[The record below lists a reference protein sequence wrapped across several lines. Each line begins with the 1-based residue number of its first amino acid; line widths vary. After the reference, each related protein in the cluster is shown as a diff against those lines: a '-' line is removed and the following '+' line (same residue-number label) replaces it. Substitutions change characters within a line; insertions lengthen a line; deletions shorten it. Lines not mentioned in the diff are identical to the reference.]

1 MIELNF
7 PDNDCQI
14 DYIDLINQIT
24 ATQAVDYQ
32 ELEFFEYKFIFN
44 KKEFL
49 VLDSD
54 IDDLM
59 IQKGSNGCLT
69 GNLLEIIFY
78 LKLKLSN
85 TPKKVFIMD
94 YHVMSDLVFLNKID
108 ILKKN
113 KLSNFDIIT
122 GLVLMNG
129 NHWTLLWADL
139 KSKLIYYLDPS
150 ISSLDKNL
158 EVLQTWRSFWNARRE
173 MDLDDREWQLGSFSR
188 DFQSDS
194 NNCGIICQLFFEN
207 FISDIFSAS
216 FTPEI
221 LTKNRVNLLDLLK
234 KYSRPHS
241 EFCLIC
247 GQYDR
252 KDLINRIFIK
262 CSAGYSRQSHTE
274 CLNTN
279 SFKCSFC

>member
-1 MIELNF
+1 MNELNF

-14 DYIDLINQIT
+14 DNIDLINKIT

-108 ILKKN
+108 ILKKISYQI
-113 KLSNFDIIT
+113 L
-122 GLVLMNG
+122 
-129 NHWTLLWADL
+129 TLLQA
-139 KSKLIYYLDPS
+139 
-150 ISSLDKNL
+150 
-158 EVLQTWRSFWNARRE
+158 
-173 MDLDDREWQLGSFSR
+173 
-188 DFQSDS
+188 
-194 NNCGIICQLFFEN
+194 
-207 FISDIFSAS
+207 
-216 FTPEI
+216 
-221 LTKNRVNLLDLLK
+221 
-234 KYSRPHS
+234 
-241 EFCLIC
+241 
-247 GQYDR
+247 
-252 KDLINRIFIK
+252 
-262 CSAGYSRQSHTE
+262 
-274 CLNTN
+274 
-279 SFKCSFC
+279 